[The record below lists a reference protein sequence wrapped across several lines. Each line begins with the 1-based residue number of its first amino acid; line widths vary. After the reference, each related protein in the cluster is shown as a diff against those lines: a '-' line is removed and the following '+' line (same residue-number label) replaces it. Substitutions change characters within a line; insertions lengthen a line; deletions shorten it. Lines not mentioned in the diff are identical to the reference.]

1 MPPPAPRLPGISVRE
16 AAARLGTSDSDV
28 RRRVRRGELEGA
40 YFDRPGGT
48 ILRVILDAPEA
59 PPATPVVIETPAPS
73 TPATDAPPLTT
84 GLLEIVA
91 ADRETIRAKDATIA
105 ALYTRLS
112 ALEREAG
119 RLEGRAT
126 AAEQQVRDQAEQ
138 LRGLRA
144 ELVRARRG
152 LWQRIRDALG

>member
-1 MPPPAPRLPGISVRE
+1 MPPPTPRLPGISVRE

-59 PPATPVVIETPAPS
+59 PPAAPAVIETQPPS
-73 TPATDAPPLTT
+73 EPLQDAPAATMR
-84 GLLEIVA
+84 LLNVVLDQAEAI
-91 ADRETIRAKDATIA
+91 ADLRERVGRA
-105 ALYTRLS
+105 
-112 ALEREAG
+112 EE
-119 RLEGRAT
+119 RAT
-126 AAEQQVRDQAEQ
+126 AAEQQVRDQDEQ

-144 ELVRARRG
+144 ELLRARRG